1 MNKLLQI
8 LSLAAIAAVVTVGC
22 AKKPKLN
29 LTHLRETPQTDV
41 NALAN
46 NGDTGEPLFT
56 GAGFDPSGAG
66 NGNVGNGGDDL
77 NGANG
82 ANGTNGANGGASGW
96 QNMNASLQTGG
107 DAANFLLNGKDWKD
121 RIYFDYNKIAIKPD
135 QRTVLDS
142 LAAYLNANPKAA
154 VVIEGHADQRGT
166 EEYNRALSER
176 RAISIRDYLEN
187 LGIARARMLT
197 IGYGE
202 DKPVVPN
209 ASSES
214 EYRLNRRGQF
224 LVGDKK

>member
-1 MNKLLQI
+1 MNKLLKT
-8 LSLAAIAAVVTVGC
+8 LSLAAVAALLTVGC

-29 LTHLRETPQTDV
+29 LTHLRESPQNTNDS
-41 NALAN
+41 ALFGN
-46 NGDTGEPLFT
+46 NGETGEPMFT
-56 GAGFDPSGAG
+56 GAGFDPSGADNG
-66 NGNVGNGGDDL
+66 NGNGNGGDNG
-77 NGANG
+77 NGAV
-82 ANGTNGANGGASGW
+82 ANGGW
-96 QNMNASLQTGG
+96 QDMTTSLQAGG
-107 DAANFLLNGKDWKD
+107 DAANFLANGKEWKD
-121 RIYFDYNKIAIKPD
+121 RIYFDYNKISIKPD
-135 QRTVLDS
+135 QRYVLDV
-142 LAAYLNANPKAA
+142 LAAYLSSNPKTAI
-154 VVIEGHADQRGT
+154 VIEGHADQRGT

-187 LGIARARMLT
+187 LGVTRDRMLT